1 MATINTTDPKPGF
14 VYDLDTDTWYPLAGI
29 AAQSLDGLTDVIIT
43 SPATNQ
49 SLIYDGTNWV
59 NSTEV
64 GDITAVTSGTGIT
77 VTNGTGPIP
86 TITNSM
92 ATEISAKGDLIV
104 GTGSQTFD
112 NLTAGSNGDTI
123 VVDSST
129 STGLRYQPTMAAGKN
144 ICINGGFDIW
154 QRGTSFTTFVYTAD
168 RWKMNPGGT
177 VTVSQDTDVPT
188 GVGVRYSLKQT
199 TSASSS
205 YSQYQMGFE
214 QATTIPMRNQVYTF
228 SFYMKANATWS
239 GAFSPQIYYSN
250 SSDTLSTI
258 MSGTLVTATGNT
270 APTPTTSWVRYSV
283 TFTVPSDAVGIGVY
297 FAPAA
302 VQASGAELW
311 IAGCQWE
318 IGSVA
323 TAFTRSGGTIQGET
337 SACQRYYQKS
347 YNTTTAPATATSDGI
362 LAYFNATSVANNS
375 PYASTTLR
383 TTMRATPTITCY
395 SQNGTAAVA
404 SKVSDGLDLASNTA
418 VASQI
423 GANAFLVR
431 NQNASTFT
439 TTQGATFQWIAE
451 AEL

>member
-1 MATINTTDPKPGF
+1 MPTSTDLVTDLPADFEVFGQAVDTSLADLKGGTTGQVLSKATGTDMDFTWVTTD
-14 VYDLDTDTWYPLAGI
+14 DANAI
-29 AAQSLDGLTDVIIT
+29 Q
-43 SPATNQ
+43 
-49 SLIYDGTNWV
+49 
-59 NSTEV
+59 NSIV
-64 GDITAVTSGTGIT
+64 D
-77 VTNGTGPIP
+77 
-86 TITNSM
+86 
-92 ATEISAKGDLIV
+92 AKGDLVAASANDTPARLAV
-104 GTGSQTFD
+104 G
-112 NLTAGSNGDTI
+112 NNGETL
-123 VVDSST
+123 VCDSST

-188 GVGVRYSLKQT
+188 GVGVRYSLKQL

-270 APTPTTSWVRYSV
+270 TPTPTTSWVRYSV

-302 VQASGAELW
+302 VQASGAALW

-323 TAFTRSGGTIQGET
+323 TAFTRSGGTIQGELA
-337 SACQRYYQKS
+337 ACQRYYFRS
-347 YNTTTAPATATSDGI
+347 VSGNAYAFMPANGI
-362 LAYFNATSVANNS
+362 GFNATTVDFVGRMPVTMRVAPTSVDFSTLRCYDDSNALPITNLIISSNQPDATYITATVASGGTLYRPYFLGANNS
-375 PYASTTLR
+375 
-383 TTMRATPTITCY
+383 ATAYLGY
-395 SQNGTAAVA
+395 S
-404 SKVSDGLDLASNTA
+404 
-418 VASQI
+418 
-423 GANAFLVR
+423 
-431 NQNASTFT
+431 
-439 TTQGATFQWIAE
+439 

>member
-1 MATINTTDPKPGF
+1 MATGRVPTTANS
-14 VYDLDTDTWYPLAGI
+14 PL
-29 AAQSLDGLTDVIIT
+29 T
-43 SPATNQ
+43 
-49 SLIYDGTNWV
+49 
-59 NSTEV
+59 
-64 GDITAVTSGTGIT
+64 
-77 VTNGTGPIP
+77 
-86 TITNSM
+86 
-92 ATEISAKGDLIV
+92 AKGDLFGYSTTQARVAV
-104 GTGSQTFD
+104 GNDGET
-112 NLTAGSNGDTI
+112 LVA
-123 VVDSST
+123 DSST

-177 VTVSQDTDVPT
+177 TTVSQDTDVPT
-188 GVGVRYSLKQT
+188 GVGVRYSLKQL

-258 MSGTLVTATGNT
+258 MSGTQVTATGNT

-302 VQASGAELW
+302 VQASGAALW
-311 IAGCQWE
+311 IAACQWE

-323 TAFTRSGGTIQGET
+323 TAFTRSGGTIQGEL
-337 SACQRYYQKS
+337 SACQRYYS
-347 YNTTTAPATATSDGI
+347 RVNGTTVGGSTWINGHISGSSPAYAI
-362 LAYFNATSVANNS
+362 ACYQYPVEMRVA
-375 PYASTTLR
+375 
-383 TTMRATPTITCY
+383 PTITQ
-395 SQNGTAAVA
+395 SGSVRVSSASVLNDFSAFAGGAAVKSLRTLYTPTGVTNGYA
-404 SKVSDGLDLASNTA
+404 CHIDFLSTA
-418 VASQI
+418 FIEMS
-423 GANAFLVR
+423 
-431 NQNASTFT
+431 
-439 TTQGATFQWIAE
+439 

>member
-1 MATINTTDPKPGF
+1 MATGFPTKANWAAGDVLTASALDDLAGTVNLLSNASAATGSILVSNAAGTSF
-14 VYDLDTDTWYPLAGI
+14 VY
-29 AAQSLDGLTDVIIT
+29 Q
-43 SPATNQ
+43 
-49 SLIYDGTNWV
+49 
-59 NSTEV
+59 
-64 GDITAVTSGTGIT
+64 
-77 VTNGTGPIP
+77 
-86 TITNSM
+86 
-92 ATEISAKGDLIV
+92 
-104 GTGSQTFD
+104 GS
-112 NLTAGSNGDTI
+112 
-123 VVDSST
+123 
-129 STGLRYQPTMAAGKN
+129 MAAGKN

-188 GVGVRYSLKQT
+188 GVGVRYSLKQL

-205 YSQYQMGFE
+205 FSQYQMGFE

-239 GAFSPQIYYSN
+239 NTFSPQIYYSN

-302 VQASGAELW
+302 AQASGAALW

-323 TAFTRSGGTIQGET
+323 TAFTRSGGTIQGELA
-337 SACQRYYQKS
+337 ACQRYYYRATNSS
-347 YNTTTAPATATSDGI
+347 YGAYAMGTAYSSSAAYIPFVLPVTMRTIPTSVEFPSTVTNLKLTDIAANNATISALSMDSSSASQNIIAIIATSSGMTTNKQYW
-362 LAYFNATSVANNS
+362 LTNNNS
-375 PYASTTLR
+375 TTGFVGV
-383 TTMRATPTITCY
+383 
-395 SQNGTAAVA
+395 N
-404 SKVSDGLDLASNTA
+404 
-418 VASQI
+418 
-423 GANAFLVR
+423 
-431 NQNASTFT
+431 
-439 TTQGATFQWIAE
+439 

>member
-1 MATINTTDPKPGF
+1 
-14 VYDLDTDTWYPLAGI
+14 
-29 AAQSLDGLTDVIIT
+29 
-43 SPATNQ
+43 
-49 SLIYDGTNWV
+49 
-59 NSTEV
+59 
-64 GDITAVTSGTGIT
+64 
-77 VTNGTGPIP
+77 
-86 TITNSM
+86 
-92 ATEISAKGDLIV
+92 
-104 GTGSQTFD
+104 
-112 NLTAGSNGDTI
+112 
-123 VVDSST
+123 
-129 STGLRYQPTMAAGKN
+129 MAAGKN

-177 VTVSQDTDVPT
+177 VTVTQDTDVPT
-188 GVGVRYSLKQT
+188 GIGVRYSLKQT

-323 TAFTRSGGTIQGET
+323 TAFTRSGGTIQGELA
-337 SACQRYYQKS
+337 ACQRYYYRS
-347 YNTTTAPATATSDGI
+347 TASAAYSTLTT
-362 LAYFNATSVANNS
+362 LAYAVSTTEGWSPTQLPVQFRVKPSAVEYSNLAFSTPGTGVVAISSATLAADSTANCALVQLASTGLTAFRPYTISANNNS
-375 PYASTTLR
+375 SAY
-383 TTMRATPTITCY
+383 
-395 SQNGTAAVA
+395 
-404 SKVSDGLDLASNTA
+404 LA
-418 VASQI
+418 
-423 GANAFLVR
+423 
-431 NQNASTFT
+431 FT
-439 TTQGATFQWIAE
+439 